1 MYDHEP
7 VVFAVTKFG
16 ADKLIVLLNKD
27 SDTEQNSSIKALENA
42 FEKIIDI
49 DYVKVDQYDVVGIA
63 KETVKAI
70 DSLKDND
77 FVIANISGGRKTM
90 ALGLLYAA
98 YARSKRVNKIV
109 YCSEEKEVIY
119 LPKLYFNL
127 TLSQGKVLE
136 LISSKKYKTIA
147 DLALKIDI
155 SRGMLY
161 RNMKELEDLGLIVDE
176 DGLKLTDAGQI
187 SVL

>member
-1 MYDHEP
+1 MIEAAYSP
-7 VVFAVTKFG
+7 
-16 ADKLIVLLNKD
+16 
-27 SDTEQNSSIKALENA
+27 LENA
-42 FEKIIDI
+42 FEKIIGI

-63 KETVKAI
+63 KDTIKAI
-70 DSLKDND
+70 DNLKDD
-77 FVIANISGGRKTM
+77 IVIANISGGRKTM

-109 YCSEEKEVIY
+109 YCSEEKEVVI
-119 LPKLYFNL
+119 LPKLSFNL
-127 TLSQGKVLE
+127 TLSHGKVLE

-161 RNMKELEDLGLIVDE
+161 RNIKGLEDLGLIIDE
-176 DGLKLTDAGQI
+176 DGLKLTDAGEI
-187 SVL
+187 SIL